1 MTTEAFCPCRCDS
14 KLPKGEDE
22 IDKFVWKRSS
32 SSLLGSSRQEESQCR
47 EVGLLS
53 LHGDVG
59 SRQHFVVRK
68 IGVEKS
74 WPVNITIFDVQI
86 LWIILYE
93 EEAELDDDNIQCSYS
108 YVT

>member
-1 MTTEAFCPCRCDS
+1 M
-14 KLPKGEDE
+14 
-22 IDKFVWKRSS
+22 
-32 SSLLGSSRQEESQCR
+32 
-47 EVGLLS
+47 
-53 LHGDVG
+53 
-59 SRQHFVVRK
+59 VRK

-74 WPVNITIFDVQI
+74 WPVDITIFDVQI